1 MVQFLLYPLSFFPLR
16 LPILSRS
23 QKYSGS
29 EKRGPR
35 SSFKLSRKIPFIKKR
50 ETSPA
55 DGGDDSKRKE
65 HHCGV
70 HLQSNYELVLLLTAL
85 LWAPLVHVYGSMAV
99 YQPLT
104 QEGQ

>member
-1 MVQFLLYPLSFFPLR
+1 MCKHTYAPNLGPVVQFDCVPLIFFPLH
-16 LPILSRS
+16 LSTLSPS

-55 DGGDDSKRKE
+55 DGGDDSKRK
-65 HHCGV
+65 CTAIV
-70 HLQSNYELVLLLTAL
+70 YLYELVWTTRQCYY
-85 LWAPLVHVYGSMAV
+85 YGDC
-99 YQPLT
+99 
-104 QEGQ
+104 